1 MKILDAIYNSKSD
14 RKLISLREITT
25 EIYMKKYGKK
35 IFCATRNCHA
45 RLCFVA
51 KSGNKNYLR
60 TWRESKHAKECPFFF
75 DKEEWRTGIR
85 KSGTVIGIVSGDQI
99 KKSLKEAYEMES
111 ISEEERWKQAEEK
124 RQSLTI
130 NSKKPKVNETSQQ
143 LTLTIVSDPT
153 KMTVEAQS
161 TKGRLYKRDV
171 DALKETD
178 VGQTRTVTGRI
189 HSVEVSNGNPAIRV
203 IKNNIL
209 MNVHFADAFFAH
221 AEQYYDLFTFVER
234 LRKDM
239 GSAIINATGEVGKS
253 KKNDEFEL
261 IVFDRDGL
269 LVEGMSLPS
278 LVAYYSTEQLSF

>member
-1 MKILDAIYNSKSD
+1 MKILDAVYNSKSD
-14 RKLISLREITT
+14 RKVISLREITT
-25 EIYMKKYGKK
+25 EKYRNKYGKK
-35 IFCATRNCHA
+35 LFCATRNCHA

-51 KSGNKNYLR
+51 KSGNRNYLR
-60 TWRESKHAKECPFFF
+60 TWRESKHAKDCPFTF
-75 DKEEWRTGIR
+75 DNEEGRTGVR
-85 KSGTVIGIVSGDQI
+85 KSGTAIGIVSGDQI

-111 ISEEERWKQAEEK
+111 ISEEERWKLAEEK
-124 RQSLTI
+124 NQSRTKK
-130 NSKKPKVNETSQQ
+130 SMKPKVNEISQQ

-153 KMTVEAQS
+153 KMTAEAQS

-178 VGQTRTVTGRI
+178 IGQTRTVTGRI
-189 HSVEVSNGNPAIRV
+189 YSVEVSNGNPSIRV

-221 AEQYYDLFTFVER
+221 AEQYYDMFTFVDR
-234 LRKDM
+234 LIKDID
-239 GSAIINATGEVGKS
+239 SAIINATGEVGKN

-261 IVFDRDGL
+261 TVFDRDGL
-269 LVEGMSLPS
+269 LVEGMTLPS